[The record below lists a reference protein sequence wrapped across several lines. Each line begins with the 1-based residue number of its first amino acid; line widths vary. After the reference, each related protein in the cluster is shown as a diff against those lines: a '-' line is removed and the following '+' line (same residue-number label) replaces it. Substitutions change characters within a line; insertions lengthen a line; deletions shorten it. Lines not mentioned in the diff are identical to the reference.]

1 MNKAVLLKEF
11 RKQANLIA
19 AKIDALNLDYKKK
32 ASKANKMIIKHKN
45 IKITEI
51 SNMNLDSI
59 EQLEFILMI
68 NYVSYIVMLEIRN
81 HFWGYD
87 YMTFSR
93 RIGEIWE
100 PFCKLPFNYP
110 IRELEIF
117 TPPTFS
123 KVKSDMSEKTS
134 SLVEELDIPTSEKKE
149 LIDNYKDLW
158 KLVDSSNINLKLDL
172 HFYQD
177 NIYYDVD
184 YKSGFSSNER
194 GNTNRLLQVA
204 SIYNSYF
211 DNHKN
216 LIFVRQPEEEN
227 NNYLQLLKNSPNWA
241 VYCADEAYNAIYN
254 FTGYNLKQWM
264 EINMDWTNDI
274 SEDFKKYLIQHDLL
288 KYLTW

>member
-1 MNKAVLLKEF
+1 MNKAVLLKKF
-11 RKQANLIA
+11 REQANLIA
-19 AKIDALNLDYKKK
+19 DEIDCLKLDYKKK
-32 ASKANKMIIKHKN
+32 AAKANKMITEYRN
-45 IKITEI
+45 TKINEI
-51 SNMNLDSI
+51 SNMSLDSI
-59 EQLEFILMI
+59 EYLECILMI

-81 HFWGYD
+81 YFWRYD
-87 YMTFSR
+87 YMSFSR

-100 PFCKLPFNYP
+100 PFCKLPFYYP
-110 IRELEIF
+110 IRELEIS

-123 KVKSDMSEKTS
+123 KFESVMYGKINFLIKEMHIPDSDKD
-134 SLVEELDIPTSEKKE
+134 EL
-149 LIDNYKDLW
+149 LNNYQDVW

-184 YKSGFSSNER
+184 YKSGFSSNEK

-204 SIYNSYF
+204 SIYNSCF
-211 DNHKN
+211 NNHKN

-227 NNYLQLLKNSPNWA
+227 NHYLQVLKNSPYWT
-241 VYCADEAYNAIYN
+241 VYCADEAYNAIYR

-264 EINMDWTNDI
+264 EINMDWINDI
-274 SEDFKKYLIQHDLL
+274 SEEFKKYLIQHDLL

>member
-19 AKIDALNLDYKKK
+19 VEIDSLNLDYKKK
-32 ASKANKMIIKHKN
+32 ASKANKMITEHRN

-117 TPPTFS
+117 TPPTFL
-123 KVKSDMSEKTS
+123 KVESVMYEKTY
-134 SLVEELDIPTSEKKE
+134 SLVKELDIPISDKE
-149 LIDNYKDLW
+149 ELLGNYQDVW
-158 KLVDSSNINLKLDL
+158 KLVDSSNISLKLDL

-184 YKSGFSSNER
+184 YKSGFSSNEK

-227 NNYLQLLKNSPNWA
+227 NHYLQVLKNSPNWT
-241 VYCADEAYNAIYN
+241 VYCADEAYNAIYS